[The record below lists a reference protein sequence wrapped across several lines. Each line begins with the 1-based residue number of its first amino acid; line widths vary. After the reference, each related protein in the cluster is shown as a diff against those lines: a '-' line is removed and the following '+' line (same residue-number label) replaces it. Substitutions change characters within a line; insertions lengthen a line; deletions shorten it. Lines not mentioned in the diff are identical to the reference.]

1 METIRNYLEM
11 MFADLTNTAEV
22 KRAKEELWQMM
33 EDKFDEEIVNG
44 KSENEAVASVIA
56 NFGNLDE
63 LAETLGLKKS
73 MIREERPAR
82 RRLSFDE
89 IQDYLSAKVIDGALS
104 GLAVGMFICCASG
117 VIAET
122 ELFGDEHYLLGLIL
136 LFAMIAGGVGIL
148 IYNAAMMKKW
158 DYIKKEP
165 CSIDFQTANYVS
177 ERKEAYNS
185 TNAIMNAIGVGLSV

>member
-82 RRLSFDE
+82 N
-89 IQDYLSAKVIDGALS
+89 
-104 GLAVGMFICCASG
+104 
-117 VIAET
+117 VIA
-122 ELFGDEHYLLGLIL
+122 
-136 LFAMIAGGVGIL
+136 
-148 IYNAAMMKKW
+148 
-158 DYIKKEP
+158 
-165 CSIDFQTANYVS
+165 FQQ
-177 ERKEAYNS
+177 R
-185 TNAIMNAIGVGLSV
+185 